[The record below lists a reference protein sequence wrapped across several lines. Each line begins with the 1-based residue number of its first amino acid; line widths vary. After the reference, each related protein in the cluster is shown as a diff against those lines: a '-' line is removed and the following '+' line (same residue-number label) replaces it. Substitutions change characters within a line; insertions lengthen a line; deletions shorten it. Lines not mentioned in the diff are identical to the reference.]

1 MCVGSGWVH
10 DRSPSKNSIMG
21 CGNGRLFGKYSTFI
35 NKFIVVCK
43 CYLDDPVEPN
53 SAVLLR

>member
-21 CGNGRLFGKYSTFI
+21 CGNGRLFGKYSTFRVTLT
-35 NKFIVVCK
+35 NLWWCVNVT
-43 CYLDDPVEPN
+43 
-53 SAVLLR
+53 